1 MDIQL
6 DLKFVPDQVRTLLV
20 KYIELEQ
27 FVTDIGKG
35 KTFEK
40 EREMTENQTR
50 LQVRLSAYILIN

>member
-6 DLKFVPDQVRTLLV
+6 DLRFVPDQVRTLLV